1 MSEQHD
7 PINDHLAPRQSFLPL
22 ETLGANPTGNAFD
35 GHDQTVDGG
44 LVDNEHFDFL
54 LDQSDEKIVS
64 SDDEDSSLPVDA
76 FQQVPLEDRDSFI
89 VLALVPGIG
98 PKTMLR
104 LLEAFSSAGDVL
116 SATLS
121 QLSRVHRVG
130 PKLATAIRDA
140 NRDGMAT
147 RIREHCHDH
156 SIDILLP
163 WDRAYPKL
171 LREIQDP
178 PLVLFAKGTF
188 RPSDSMAIGIV
199 GTRHATHYGRQMAE
213 RVTTELCKYQFTIV
227 SGLARGIDAVCHRA
241 ALEASGRTIAVL
253 GGSLSEIYPPEH
265 KDLAQ
270 QVSENGVLL
279 SETPPFSKPKAGV
292 FPQRNRI
299 ISGLSLGVVVVE
311 AADRSGSLITAR
323 HAGEQGRDVFA
334 IPGPVTSRTSRGCH
348 RLIRDGAVLIEGA
361 DDILEHLGPMAF
373 RTEVSPGV
381 VVHKPSELQL
391 NEVEQK
397 VLMAIDV
404 QSTDIDQ
411 VISRS
416 GLPVPRVLSTISVLE
431 LRGLVSRTGGRTL
444 MRR

>member
-1 MSEQHD
+1 MPNQQDTSD
-7 PINDHLAPRQSFLPL
+7 DRLPPRQSFLPL
-22 ETLGANPTGNAFD
+22 DPLGEDLD
-35 GHDQTVDGG
+35 GLPDDEVDQ
-44 LVDNEHFDFL
+44 EHFDFL
-54 LDQSDEKIVS
+54 LDQSDPKIES
-64 SDDEDSSLPVDA
+64 SHDEESA
-76 FQQVPLEDRDSFI
+76 FPIDFFHHVPLEDRDSFI
-89 VLALVPGIG
+89 RLALVPGVG

-104 LLEAFSSAGDVL
+104 LMDAFASAQNAL
-116 SATLS
+116 TASLS
-121 QLSRVHRVG
+121 QLSRVHRIG
-130 PKLATAIRDA
+130 PKVATAIRDA
-140 NRDGMAT
+140 SHDGMAS
-147 RIREHCHDH
+147 RILEHCHDN

-171 LREIQDP
+171 LGEIQDP

-213 RVTTELCKYQFTIV
+213 RITNGLCKYQFTIV

-241 ALEASGRTIAVL
+241 AIDGSGRTIAVL
-253 GGSLSEIYPPEH
+253 GSSLTEIYPSEH

-311 AADRSGSLITAR
+311 AAERSGSLITAR

-348 RLIRDGAVLIEGA
+348 QLIRDGAVLIEDA
-361 DDILEHLGPMAF
+361 SEIVEHLGPMAF
-373 RTEVSPGV
+373 RTEVSPGI

-391 NEVEQK
+391 NEIEQK
-397 VLMAIDV
+397 VLLAIDV
-404 QSTDIDQ
+404 QPTDIDH

-416 GLPVPRVLSTISVLE
+416 ELPVPRVLSTISVLE
-431 LRGLVSRTGGRTL
+431 LKGLVSRTSGRSIV
-444 MRR
+444 RR

>member
-1 MSEQHD
+1 MSKQHESSED
-7 PINDHLAPRQSFLPL
+7 RAPARQSFLPW
-22 ETLGANPTGNAFD
+22 EPPSNALD
-35 GHDQTVDGG
+35 GFTDE

-54 LDQSDEKIVS
+54 LEQGDTKIDS
-64 SDDEDSSLPVDA
+64 SDDEDSSLSIDTLPDVPV
-76 FQQVPLEDRDSFI
+76 EDRDSFLR
-89 VLALVPGIG
+89 LAFVPGIG
-98 PKTMLR
+98 PKTMIR
-104 LLEAFSSAGDVL
+104 LLRSFSSAGDVL

-130 PKLATAIRDA
+130 PKLASSIRDA
-140 NRDGMAT
+140 GHDGLAS
-147 RIREHCHDH
+147 RILDHCHDH

-163 WDRAYPKL
+163 WDRSYPNL
-171 LREIQDP
+171 LKEIQDP
-178 PLVLFAKGTF
+178 PLVLFAKGAF
-188 RPSDSMAIGIV
+188 RPSDSLAIGIV

-213 RVTTELCKYQFTIV
+213 RVTTGLCNYQLTIV

-241 ALEASGRTIAVL
+241 AIEASGRTIAVL
-253 GGSLSEIYPPEH
+253 GGSVSEIYPPEH
-265 KDLAQ
+265 QDLAQ

-311 AADRSGSLITAR
+311 AAERSGSLITAR

-348 RLIRDGAVLIEGA
+348 QLIRDGAILIEDA
-361 DDILEHLGPMAF
+361 DDVIEHLGPMAF
-373 RTEVSPGV
+373 RTEVRPGV
-381 VVHKPSELQL
+381 VVHNPSELQL
-391 NEVEQK
+391 NEIEQK
-397 VLMAIDV
+397 VLLAIDV
-404 QSTDIDQ
+404 QATDVDQ

-431 LRGLVSRTGGRTL
+431 LKGLVTRTGGRTL
-444 MRR
+444 IRR

>member
-1 MSEQHD
+1 MSTQHESSED
-7 PINDHLAPRQSFLPL
+7 GVPSRQSFLRL
-22 ETLGANPTGNAFD
+22 EPPSVLGGLTD
-35 GHDQTVDGG
+35 D

-54 LDQSDEKIVS
+54 LEEGGTKIDS
-64 SDDEDSSLPVDA
+64 SDVEDSSLTIDTLPDIPV
-76 FQQVPLEDRDSFI
+76 EDRDAFLR
-89 VLALVPGIG
+89 LALVPGIG

-104 LLEAFSSAGDVL
+104 LLQSFSSAGSVL

-130 PKLATAIRDA
+130 PKLASAIREA
-140 NRDGMAT
+140 SHDGMAS
-147 RIREHCHDH
+147 RILDHCHDH

-163 WDRAYPKL
+163 WDRTYPKL
-171 LREIQDP
+171 LKEIQDP
-178 PLVLFAKGTF
+178 PLVLFAKGAF
-188 RPSDSMAIGIV
+188 RASDSLAIGIV

-213 RVTTELCKYQFTIV
+213 RVTTGLCNYQMTIV

-241 ALEASGRTIAVL
+241 AIEASGRTIAVL
-253 GGSLSEIYPPEH
+253 GGSVSEIYPPEH

-311 AADRSGSLITAR
+311 AANRSGSLITAR

-348 RLIRDGAVLIEGA
+348 QLIRDGAILIEDA
-361 DDILEHLGPMAF
+361 DDVIEHLGPMAF
-373 RTEVSPGV
+373 RTEVGSGV

-391 NEVEQK
+391 NEIEQK
-397 VLMAIDV
+397 VLMAIDA
-404 QSTDIDQ
+404 QSTDIDL

-416 GLPVPRVLSTISVLE
+416 ALPVPRVLSTISVLE
-431 LRGLVSRTGGRTL
+431 LKGLVSRSGGRTL
-444 MRR
+444 LRR

>member
-1 MSEQHD
+1 MSSHHD
-7 PINDHLAPRQSFLPL
+7 TPNDPLPPRQSFFPL
-22 ETLGANPTGNAFD
+22 DALEVDPMEHTFD
-35 GHDQTVDGG
+35 GIADGMPDGIADQ
-44 LVDNEHFDFL
+44 EHFDYL
-54 LDQSDEKIVS
+54 LDQSDEKNDFPTEEES
-64 SDDEDSSLPVDA
+64 ATPVDA
-76 FQQVPLEDRDSFI
+76 FERVPHEDRDSFI
-89 VLALVPGIG
+89 RLALVPGIG
-98 PKTMLR
+98 PKTMFR
-104 LLEAFSSAGDVL
+104 LLEAFSSAENVL
-116 SATLS
+116 TATLS

-140 NRDGMAT
+140 NQEGMAS
-147 RIREHCHDH
+147 RILDHCHDH

-163 WDRAYPKL
+163 WDRSYPKL
-171 LREIQDP
+171 LGQIPDP
-178 PLVLFAKGTF
+178 PLVLFAKGSF
-188 RPSDSMAIGIV
+188 RPSDSMAIGMV

-213 RVTTELCKYQFTIV
+213 RVATGLCRFQFTIV

-241 ALEASGRTIAVL
+241 AIEASGRTIAVL
-253 GGSLSEIYPPEH
+253 GGSLSEVYPPEH
-265 KDLAQ
+265 KELAQ

-334 IPGPVTSRTSRGCH
+334 IPGPVTSKTSRGCH
-348 RLIRDGAVLIEGA
+348 QLIRDGAVLIEDA
-361 DDILEHLGPMAF
+361 DEIIEHLGPMAF

-391 NEVEQK
+391 NEIEQK
-397 VLMAIDV
+397 VLLAIDV
-404 QSTDIDQ
+404 QTTDIDQ

-431 LRGLVSRTGGRTL
+431 LKGLVARTGGRTL
-444 MRR
+444 IRR

>member
-1 MSEQHD
+1 MSKPHD
-7 PINDHLAPRQSFLPL
+7 SSDECVPPRQSFLPL
-22 ETLGANPTGNAFD
+22 DPPGDALGGLAD
-35 GHDQTVDGG
+35 E

-54 LDQSDEKIVS
+54 LDQSDEKSDS

-76 FQQVPLEDRDSFI
+76 FRQVSSEDRDSFI
-89 VLALVPGIG
+89 RLAMVPGIG

-104 LLEAFSSAGDVL
+104 LMEAFSSAENAL
-116 SATLS
+116 TATLS

-130 PKLATAIRDA
+130 PKLAAAIRDA
-140 NRDGMAT
+140 NHDGMAS
-147 RIREHCHDH
+147 RILDHCYEN

-163 WDRAYPKL
+163 WDRTYPRL
-171 LREIQDP
+171 LGEILDP
-178 PLVLFAKGTF
+178 PLILFAKGAF
-188 RPSDSMAIGIV
+188 RPSDSLAIGIV

-213 RVTTELCKYQFTIV
+213 RVTTGLCKYQLTIV

-241 ALEASGRTIAVL
+241 AIEASGRTIAVL

-265 KDLAQ
+265 KELAQ
-270 QVSENGVLL
+270 HVSENGVLL

-348 RLIRDGAVLIEGA
+348 QLIRDGAVLIQDA
-361 DDILEHLGPMAF
+361 DDIIEHLGPMAF

-381 VVHKPSELQL
+381 IVHKPSELQL
-391 NEVEQK
+391 NEIEQR
-397 VLMAIDV
+397 VLLAIDV
-404 QSTDIDQ
+404 QATDIDQ

-416 GLPVPRVLSTISVLE
+416 ELPVPRVLSTISVLE
-431 LRGLVSRTGGRTL
+431 LKGLVSRTGGRTI